1 MSRLT
6 RCPACAT
13 VFRVTETQL
22 ASRQGFVRCG
32 QCAKVFDARATLLAE
47 APAVREA
54 KAPADLD
61 SQAPADLGSQ
71 ALADLDARAHAGLG
85 AQAPADYQARP
96 WAELDAGA
104 PADIGRQ
111 APASPDAPPPAN
123 AAATRS
129 PASGAAAAPAEPAG
143 AARAHAD
150 GPSSTGP
157 AGPASEPLSDPER
170 EYSLAEPEAATE
182 AFEFGPRHRARS
194 RLATALWGLGAAL
207 ALTALAAQAAYW
219 FRTELALAV
228 PATRPHLEAACRAL
242 GCVIPPPRQIG
253 LLSIESSELAVDRNV
268 PGLLTLNATL
278 RNRATFAQAHPSIE
292 VTLTDAAERPLA
304 RRVLA
309 PADYLGD
316 RLARE
321 PLFAAASE
329 HAVQLHVDATAYGPT
344 GYRLF
349 LFHP

>member
-13 VFRVTETQL
+13 VFRVTEAQL

-32 QCAKVFDARATLLAE
+32 QCAKVFDARASLLTEAPAPPEALEQASFEAHAPAYPEAQAPAYPDAQAPAYPEETQVSAPDASETAAHDETGPSPAESPAQTAVSDTAGDALAE
-47 APAVREA
+47 AP
-54 KAPADLD
+54 PAT
-61 SQAPADLGSQ
+61 
-71 ALADLDARAHAGLG
+71 ALA
-85 AQAPADYQARP
+85 
-96 WAELDAGA
+96 
-104 PADIGRQ
+104 
-111 APASPDAPPPAN
+111 
-123 AAATRS
+123 
-129 PASGAAAAPAEPAG
+129 
-143 AARAHAD
+143 
-150 GPSSTGP
+150 GPSTESEYP
-157 AGPASEPLSDPER
+157 LAESEPV
-170 EYSLAEPEAATE
+170 AA

-194 RLATALWGLGAAL
+194 RLATALWGLGGAL
-207 ALTALAAQAAYW
+207 ALAALAAQAAYW
-219 FRTELALAV
+219 FRTDLATAV
-228 PATRPHLEAACRAL
+228 PGTRPHLEAACRAL

-253 LLSIESSELAVDRNV
+253 LLSIESSELQVDRNV

-309 PADYLGD
+309 PADYLGE

-329 HAVQLHVDATAYGPT
+329 HAVQLHVDATAYRPT

>member
-13 VFRVTETQL
+13 VFRVTEAQL

-32 QCAKVFDARATLLAE
+32 QCAKVFDARASLLME
-47 APAVREA
+47 APAPPEE
-54 KAPADLD
+54 
-61 SQAPADLGSQ
+61 Q
-71 ALADLDARAHAGLG
+71 
-85 AQAPADYQARP
+85 
-96 WAELDAGA
+96 E
-104 PADIGRQ
+104 
-111 APASPDAPPPAN
+111 PASPEPQGPAYVEEQEPAYPEDTRASAPHEPESETVAAAQGAAAVPDSADSSREHADAPP
-123 AAATRS
+123 AT
-129 PASGAAAAPAEPAG
+129 AL
-143 AARAHAD
+143 D
-150 GPSSTGP
+150 GT
-157 AGPASEPLSDPER
+157 ASEPLSAPEP
-170 EYSLAEPEAATE
+170 EYSLAESEPVPA

-194 RLATALWGLGAAL
+194 RLAMALWGLGGALAMAAL
-207 ALTALAAQAAYW
+207 AGQAVYW
-219 FRTELALAV
+219 FRTDLALAM
-228 PATRPHLEAACRAL
+228 PGTRPHLEAACRAL

-253 LLSIESSELAVDRNV
+253 LLSIESSELQVDRNV

-329 HAVQLHVDATAYGPT
+329 HAVQLHVDATAYRPT

>member
-13 VFRVTETQL
+13 VFRVTEAQL
-22 ASRQGFVRCG
+22 VSRQGFVRCG
-32 QCAKVFDARATLLAE
+32 QCAKVFDARASLLAE
-47 APAVREA
+47 P
-54 KAPADLD
+54 
-61 SQAPADLGSQ
+61 QAPAEAQ
-71 ALADLDARAHAGLG
+71 PPAHAD
-85 AQAPADYQARP
+85 AQAPVRP
-96 WAELDAGA
+96 EDT
-104 PADIGRQ
+104 PA
-111 APASPDAPPPAN
+111 
-123 AAATRS
+123 T
-129 PASGAAAAPAEPAG
+129 AAAAQEAAAVPDLAG
-143 AARAHAD
+143 DARVHAD
-150 GPSSTGP
+150 AP
-157 AGPASEPLSDPER
+157 AATVVAGSASEPPSAPQPED
-170 EYSLAEPEAATE
+170 SPAESEPVPA

-194 RLATALWGLGAAL
+194 RLATALWGLGGAL
-207 ALTALAAQAAYW
+207 ALAALAAQAAYW
-219 FRTELALAV
+219 FRTELAMAV
-228 PATRPHLEAACRAL
+228 PGTRPYLVAACREL

-253 LLSIESSELAVDRNV
+253 LLSIESSELQVDRHV

-329 HAVQLHVDATAYGPT
+329 HAVQLHVDATAYRPT